1 MFIHSSDCILILEIQ
16 KLINLALIK
25 ETDNKQVNKKINNLI
40 SGSGKYHKEK
50 LSGMR
55 DKYTLGWKGGCIF
68 IMMVREEFPKEVVAF
83 DKNKTDGRE

>member
-1 MFIHSSDCILILEIQ
+1 MFIHSSGSILVLGIQ
-16 KLINLALIK
+16 KLIDLALIK

-55 DKYTLGWKGGCIF
+55 AKCSIRMLSRVHF
-68 IMMVREEFPKEVVAF
+68 
-83 DKNKTDGRE
+83 